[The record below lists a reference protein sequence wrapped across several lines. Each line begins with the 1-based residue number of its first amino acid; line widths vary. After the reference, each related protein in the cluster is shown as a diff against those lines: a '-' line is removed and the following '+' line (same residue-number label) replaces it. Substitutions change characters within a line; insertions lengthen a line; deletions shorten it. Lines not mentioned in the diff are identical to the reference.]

1 MLKAAELRQLNPDEL
16 LEKAGSLRKEHFQ
29 LRLEAKTGKLEKS
42 NRLHDVRKNIARV
55 LTIHHE
61 LTRGQA
67 PVPQAKP
74 AGEVRPKAPKV
85 PVRTEKVMKVE
96 KPQAK
101 KEGAPQ
107 KGFFG
112 QFKKAKPEASKKE
125 KAETKKTVKA
135 KKK

>member
-42 NRLHDVRKNIARV
+42 SRLHDVRKNIARV

-61 LTRGQA
+61 LTRGQSPA
-67 PVPQAKP
+67 VQVKT
-74 AGEVRPKAPKV
+74 AGEPKAPKV
-85 PVRTEKVMKVE
+85 PLKTEKVVKVE

-101 KEGAPQ
+101 KEGAPK

-125 KAETKKTVKA
+125 KADAKKTVKA